1 MKKKTAVITGASSG
15 FGFLTTIELAKEGF
29 YVLATMRDLSKR
41 EKLVETLTDLGLQDY
56 VDFQRLDVT
65 KEQSIQEFGSIL
77 EGFEQITLL
86 VNNAGFALGGFAEE
100 VTVEEYRKQ
109 FDTNFFGL
117 IAVTKAVLPHMRKQQ
132 YGKIINI
139 GSISGQIGFPGLS
152 PYVSSKYALEGFSE
166 CLRLEVN
173 PFGIDVVLIEPGSYN
188 TNIWTT
194 GKQIAQKSLHI
205 ESPYNP
211 MMEKVEREIAK
222 GQSSLGDPMDVVRLI
237 CSIAT
242 KKSKTTKLRYSIG
255 KGVKASIFLKNCLPW
270 RLWEIIVLKRLFK

>member
-117 IAVTKAVLPHMRKQQ
+117 IAVTKTVLPH
-132 YGKIINI
+132 
-139 GSISGQIGFPGLS
+139 
-152 PYVSSKYALEGFSE
+152 
-166 CLRLEVN
+166 
-173 PFGIDVVLIEPGSYN
+173 IE
-188 TNIWTT
+188 
-194 GKQIAQKSLHI
+194 
-205 ESPYNP
+205 E
-211 MMEKVEREIAK
+211 
-222 GQSSLGDPMDVVRLI
+222 
-237 CSIAT
+237 AT
-242 KKSKTTKLRYSIG
+242 IR
-255 KGVKASIFLKNCLPW
+255 
-270 RLWEIIVLKRLFK
+270 